1 MRFMGAMAAAV
12 ALLAAPSARAGEGP
26 PQPDLFPAYRFG
38 YVAGGALALTGGIFG
53 FLAQSEATRAGT
65 LTSARESTAALA
77 LAREHAATANLC
89 FAFAGVTALYALVL
103 ELLPRP
109 AADAV
114 ALTFRF

>member
-1 MRFMGAMAAAV
+1 MGAMMAAV
-12 ALLAAPSARAGEGP
+12 ALLVALPARAEEVP
-26 PQPDLFPAYRFG
+26 PNPKPDLFPAYRFG
-38 YVAGGALALTGGIFG
+38 YVAGGALAIAGGVFG
-53 FLAQSEATRAGT
+53 LLAQSEANRAGT

-89 FAFAGVTALYALVL
+89 YALAGATALYALVM

-114 ALTFRF
+114 ALSFRF